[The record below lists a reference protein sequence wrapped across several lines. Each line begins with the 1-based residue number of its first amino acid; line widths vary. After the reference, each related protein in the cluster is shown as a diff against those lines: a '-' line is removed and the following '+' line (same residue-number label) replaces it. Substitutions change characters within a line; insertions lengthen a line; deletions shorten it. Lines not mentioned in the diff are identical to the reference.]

1 MSNNSTTVQLINKQV
16 AKAGYY
22 HIGHYDLGYI
32 RLVFDDCEIKI
43 SPTCGKIS
51 DLLDDIFDIDCEDG
65 AWFEGISG
73 KYCRLKVVDGAVTAI
88 LHIINNSRI
97 PVKELMKAYNG

>member
-22 HIGHYDLGYI
+22 HIGHYNLGYI
-32 RLVFDDCEIKI
+32 KILFDDCEMKI
-43 SPTCGKIS
+43 SLTCGKIS
-51 DLLDDIFDIDCEDG
+51 DLLDEIFEVDCEDG
-65 AWFEGISG
+65 AWFEAIKG
-73 KYCRLKVVDGAVTAI
+73 KYCRLEVVDGVVTAI

-97 PVKELMKAYNG
+97 PVKKLIKP